1 MIDKIT
7 GRTDD
12 MVKVKGVNIY
22 PGQIDELMKEI
33 EGLS

>member
-1 MIDKIT
+1 MIDRII

-22 PGQIDELMKEI
+22 PGQVDSILKDI
-33 EGLS
+33 PV